1 MEKKYYFVGT
11 DEEVVMGDVVSIP
24 FEKTLS
30 NGMTILREVKVKV
43 TEDNIPYLIKEN
55 IIEEEDED
63 EEKEVDEEDTA
74 DLIDFDSDEDA
85 CPCGYGMWLN
95 EVCDDLDE
103 HERKIKVLEEQVKVL
118 KTLVDELTKPKKQP
132 NKKDVK

>member
-30 NGMTILREVKVKV
+30 NGMTILREVKVEV
-43 TEDNIPYLIKEN
+43 TEDNIPYLLGEG
-55 IIEEEDED
+55 IIEEDE
-63 EEKEVDEEDTA
+63 EVDEENTD
-74 DLIDFDSDEDA
+74 DLIDFNSEEDA

-103 HERKIKVLEEQVKVL
+103 HERKIKVLEEQVEVL
-118 KTLVDELTKPKKQP
+118 KTLVDEAYKTKKQP
-132 NKKDVK
+132 NKKDAK

>member
-30 NGMTILREVKVKV
+30 NGMTILRELKVKV
-43 TEDNIPYLIKEN
+43 TEDNIPYLLGAN
-55 IIEEEDED
+55 IIEEEDE
-63 EEKEVDEEDTA
+63 EVDEENTA
-74 DLIDFDSDEDA
+74 DLIDFNSEDDA

-103 HERKIKVLEEQVKVL
+103 HERKIKILEEQVKVL
-118 KTLVDELTKPKKQP
+118 KTLVDESSKLKKQP
-132 NKKDVK
+132 NKKDAK

>member
-43 TEDNIPYLIKEN
+43 TEENIPYLIKED
-55 IIEEEDED
+55 IIEEEDD
-63 EEKEVDEEDTA
+63 EEIEDNQP
-74 DLIDFDSDEDA
+74 DLIDFGSDEDA

-118 KTLVDELTKPKKQP
+118 KTLVDEHSKPKKQP
-132 NKKDVK
+132 NKKDAK

>member
-43 TEDNIPYLIKEN
+43 TEENVPYLIKED
-55 IIEEEDED
+55 IIEEEED
-63 EEKEVDEEDTA
+63 EEVDEENTA

-118 KTLVDELTKPKKQP
+118 KTLVDEFSKPKKQP
-132 NKKDVK
+132 NKKDAK

>member
-24 FEKTLS
+24 FKKTLS

-43 TEDNIPYLIKEN
+43 TEDNIPYLLETN
-55 IIEEEDED
+55 IIEEEDD
-63 EEKEVDEEDTA
+63 EETEDNQP
-74 DLIDFDSDEDA
+74 DLIDFDNEEDA

-118 KTLVDELTKPKKQP
+118 KTLVDEPTKPKKQP
-132 NKKDVK
+132 NKKDAK

>member
-1 MEKKYYFVGT
+1 MAKKYYFVGT

-43 TEDNIPYLIKEN
+43 TEENIPYLIKED
-55 IIEEEDED
+55 IIEEEDE
-63 EEKEVDEEDTA
+63 EVDEKNNA
-74 DLIDFDSDEDA
+74 DLIDFDSDEDV

-118 KTLVDELTKPKKQP
+118 KTLVDEFSKPKKQP
-132 NKKDVK
+132 NKKDAK